1 MSSVVANNL
10 NIKTFPELM
19 KYGKDNP
26 GKLTYASW
34 TSVGDLRAGP

>member
-1 MSSVVANNL
+1 
-10 NIKTFPELM
+10 M

-34 TSVGDLRAGP
+34 TSVGDLARRGSNCGPAWR